1 MQEIVAS
8 FYDLGMLSKS
18 QIGFIK
24 SLHQKKYR
32 KENGL
37 FIVEGMKTLM
47 EFFSSKYQIQSI
59 YYLPQYQSLLPKLPS
74 NIKLFEVNNAEL
86 EKISALQAPQG
97 ILALIT
103 IPANEEADPENLKHS
118 FSLVLDG
125 VQDPGNMG
133 TIIRTADWFGF
144 RHIICSANTVEVFN
158 PKTVQ
163 ATMGSLARVQVSYVN
178 LTEYLPRVNVPLYAA
193 MLDGES
199 IFKVNWQQ
207 EGLIV
212 LGNEGKGISDEVAEL
227 VARRITIP
235 RVGAAES
242 LNVSISAAIICA
254 EVSRNLYK

>member
-1 MQEIVAS
+1 
-8 FYDLGMLSKS
+8 
-18 QIGFIK
+18 
-24 SLHQKKYR
+24 
-32 KENGL
+32 
-37 FIVEGMKTLM
+37 M

-97 ILALIT
+97 ILALISVPGNEAIT
-103 IPANEEADPENLKHS
+103 PAALKNS

-163 ATMGSLARVQVSYVN
+163 ATMGSLARVDICYVD
-178 LTEYLPRVNVPLYAA
+178 LPEYLKQVTVPVYAA
-193 MLDGES
+193 MLDGENLYN
-199 IFKVNWQQ
+199 VEWQQ

-212 LGNEGKGISDEVAEL
+212 LGNEGKGISEEVAEL
-227 VARRITIP
+227 ISRRITIP

-254 EVSRNLYK
+254 EISRNLYK